1 MLLLLTQVFFIW
13 GIHGFLQLSWIGLF
27 AIKWVL
33 FHLENNG
40 LQELFLSQL
49 TQFSEEYNVLDA
61 SFLPCM
67 VVFGELHAFPALTWI
82 GLFGA
87 KSAYLH
93 LEAPNFHEVFLSKV
107 NSVITEKQ
115 CAASFCFYTDGFPS
129 RDTCVSSS
137 KMNWWIC
144 SKMSLF
150 HLENFGL
157 QEVLLSKTFWVSRD
171 NTVLYAAATF
181 TAGFLR
187 EIHIVLQLRWIGL
200 FGANWG
206 YFHLERPSSQEVF
219 FSKTDAILTG
229 KQCARCS
236 CFKHGWFSFEKY
248 LCFFNLAK

>member
-27 AIKWVL
+27 ATKWVL

-40 LQELFLSQL
+40 LQEIFLSQL

-61 SFLPCM
+61 TFLPCM
-67 VVFGELHAFPALTWI
+67 VVFGELHAFPPLTGI

-87 KSAYLH
+87 KSAHLH
-93 LEAPNFHEVFLSKV
+93 RESPNFRKVFLSKV

-129 RDTCVSSS
+129 RDTCVSWS

-144 SKMSLF
+144 SQMSLF
-150 HLENFGL
+150 HLENFGS

-171 NTVLYAAATF
+171 NNALEAASTF
-181 TAGFLR
+181 LAGFLWR
-187 EIHIVLQLRWIGL
+187 DTYGSSTQENRPIWSKLRLCPPWKTTVAGSIVFLNLR
-200 FGANWG
+200 NS
-206 YFHLERPSSQEVF
+206 HR
-219 FSKTDAILTG
+219 KTM
-229 KQCARCS
+229 C
-236 CFKHGWFSFEKY
+236 
-248 LCFFNLAK
+248 

>member
-1 MLLLLTQVFFIW
+1 MLLLLVQVFSLW
-13 GIHGFLQLSWIGLF
+13 GIHGFLQLRWIGLF
-27 AIKWVL
+27 ATKWGL

-67 VVFGELHAFPALTWI
+67 VVFGELHAFPPLTWI

-87 KSAYLH
+87 KRAYLH
-93 LEAPNFHEVFLSKV
+93 LESPNFHQVFLSKV

-115 CAASFCFYTDGFPS
+115 CSASFCFYTDGFPW
-129 RDTCVSSS
+129 RDTCVSWS

-144 SKMSLF
+144 SKISLF

-157 QEVLLSKTFWVSRD
+157 YEVLLSKTFWVSRD
-171 NTVLYAAATF
+171 NNVLHAVATF
-181 TAGFLR
+181 IAGFLWR
-187 EIHIVLQLRWIGL
+187 DTCGSSTLVNSPLWSILRL
-200 FGANWG
+200 FPPW
-206 YFHLERPSSQEVF
+206 
-219 FSKTDAILTG
+219 KTVVAGSILFQTNAILTG
-229 KQCARCS
+229 KPCARCS
-236 CFKHGWFSFEKY
+236 CFNQGWFSFDKY